1 MAIGMPNARK
11 PNRLTKKTTSSMFS
25 PLFRFGRGV
34 ELAGGR
40 ADQPHDVPP
49 GWMMIAA
56 KAMTGSVPLMKAIFT
71 SVATE

>member
-40 ADQPHDVPP
+40 ADQPHDVRR
-49 GWMMIAA
+49 WMMIAA